1 MQLQDEQKQKDFQKK
16 LTQVNRKM
24 EEEQASQGS
33 FIFGV
38 PYIDLSTFPIDLN
51 AMSLW
56 SEQQCTD
63 SHAVVFYK
71 EGNDVRIA
79 TTDPQNPA
87 LNKNI
92 ESLKIEHGY
101 KVSLYFVSESSLQQ
115 AFKMFPKV
123 VRHIEAKEEGVE
135 VKAEQDY
142 AVSLKELEDGA
153 KISATQILSVLL
165 GAADKHKASDIHI
178 EPEEHFIKIRFRLD
192 GVLQDMAHLTKD
204 YQKTIISRIK
214 ILSHLKL
221 NVEDIPQDGRFTYML
236 DSKPTDVRVSVL
248 PSAYGEG
255 VVMRILG
262 MGAVSL
268 KLKELGFSDR
278 DYELI
283 QKELEKPNG
292 MIITTGPTGSGK
304 TTTLYA
310 FLNQLNEPGVKIITL
325 EDPVEYKLE
334 GINQTPIDSSKGLTF
349 AAGLRAILRQDPDVV
364 MVGEVRDQETA
375 EVALQAALTGHV
387 VLSTL
392 HTNDA
397 AGAIPRL
404 RNMGIKPY
412 VIAPGMNA
420 IIAQRLVR
428 KLCPDCKQEVKLDP
442 FLLEKVQKILN
453 EVPKNSGVEIPKE
466 QKFFHST
473 GCEKCNKTGY
483 RGRIG
488 IYELIIKDDAVEKLI
503 LAEAGSNELKQA
515 MITQGMLSMVQ
526 DGLVK
531 ALSGIT
537 DVEEVFR
544 VAQE

>member
-1 MQLQDEQKQKDFQKK
+1 MQLQDQQTQKDFQKK
-16 LTQVNRKM
+16 LTDVNRKM
-24 EEEQASQGS
+24 EEEQASQRS
-33 FIFGV
+33 FLFGIQ
-38 PYIDLSTFPIDLN
+38 YIDLSTFPVDLN
-51 AMSLW
+51 AMGLW

-63 SHAVVFYK
+63 SHAIVFYK
-71 EGNDVRIA
+71 EGNDVRVG

-87 LNKNI
+87 LKQNI
-92 ESLKIEHGY
+92 ETLKTEHGY
-101 KVSLYFVSESSLQQ
+101 KVTLYLISESSLQQ
-115 AFKMFPKV
+115 AFKLFPKV
-123 VRHIEAKEEGVE
+123 VRHAVVKEDGVE

-142 AVSLKELEDGA
+142 AVALKDLENGA
-153 KISATQILSVLL
+153 QISATQIISVLL
-165 GAADKHKASDIHI
+165 GAADKHGASDIHL
-178 EPEEHFIKIRFRLD
+178 EPEEHFIKVRFRLD
-192 GVLQDMAHLTKD
+192 GVLQDMAHLSKD
-204 YQKTIISRIK
+204 YQKTIISRVK

-221 NVEDIPQDGRFTYML
+221 NVEDVPQDGRFTYML
-236 DSKPTDVRVSVL
+236 NTKPTDVRVSVL

-268 KLKELGFSDR
+268 KLKELGFSDK

-428 KLCPDCKQEVKLDP
+428 KLCTVCKQEVKLDP
-442 FLLEKVQKILN
+442 FLLTKVQKILSDI
-453 EVPKNSGVEIPKE
+453 PKNSGVEIPTE
-466 QKFFHST
+466 QKFFHAP
-473 GCEKCNKTGY
+473 GCDKCNKTGY
-483 RGRIG
+483 KGRIG
-488 IYELIIKDDAVEKLI
+488 IYELIIKDDTVEKLI
-503 LAEAGSNELKQA
+503 LAEAGSNELKAA
-515 MITQGMLSMVQ
+515 MIAQGMLTMTQ

-531 ALSGIT
+531 ALKGIT

-544 VAQE
+544 VSQD